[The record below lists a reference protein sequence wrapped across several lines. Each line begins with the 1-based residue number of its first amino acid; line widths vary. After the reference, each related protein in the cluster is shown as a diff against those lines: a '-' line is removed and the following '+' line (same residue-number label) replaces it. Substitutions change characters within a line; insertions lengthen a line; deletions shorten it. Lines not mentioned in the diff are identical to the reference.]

1 MNDLNYNVTFR
12 EKDKGWQCI
21 VSYKDKFGKWRQKSK
36 QGFKT
41 KKEAKVYS
49 NVIIKELESK
59 QDLNAELGEITF
71 KEFTNMFLEHI
82 SLYKATSTIDLYKY
96 SFNKFKAI
104 ERKEMSKITV
114 IDIQSCI
121 DALVREGYSY
131 NTVRK
136 VKTVINT
143 LFISAKD
150 KYNIVGKNIVENV
163 SIKKEKHLEEKHVL
177 TSKELNDLIENTK
190 EYEYKVAFAIA
201 GMSGLRLGEMLGLT
215 WNDIDFDNSV
225 ISVNKQWKLLGNN
238 VWGFG
243 ELKTQNSY
251 RNVPIN
257 STLIKILKE
266 YKKVNKVVAIDNRL
280 FHWKVRNTA
289 GQRMANKLHRQ
300 GYNISIHTLRHTYAT
315 LLIQNGVDFKTA
327 AALLGHNVEMTMK
340 IYSHVNNDML
350 NNAKRVIEKIF

>member
-21 VSYKDKFGKWRQKSK
+21 VSYKDKLGKWKQKSK

-41 KKEAKVYS
+41 KKEAKAYS
-49 NVIIKELESK
+49 NVIIKELEGK
-59 QDLNAELGEITF
+59 QELNADMQGITF

-143 LFISAKD
+143 LFISAKY
-150 KYNIVGKNIVENV
+150 KYNIVSKNIVENV
-163 SIKKEKHLEEKHVL
+163 SIKKRKA
-177 TSKELNDLIENTK
+177 S
-190 EYEYKVAFAIA
+190 
-201 GMSGLRLGEMLGLT
+201 
-215 WNDIDFDNSV
+215 
-225 ISVNKQWKLLGNN
+225 
-238 VWGFG
+238 
-243 ELKTQNSY
+243 
-251 RNVPIN
+251 
-257 STLIKILKE
+257 
-266 YKKVNKVVAIDNRL
+266 
-280 FHWKVRNTA
+280 
-289 GQRMANKLHRQ
+289 
-300 GYNISIHTLRHTYAT
+300 
-315 LLIQNGVDFKTA
+315 
-327 AALLGHNVEMTMK
+327 
-340 IYSHVNNDML
+340 
-350 NNAKRVIEKIF
+350 